1 MKTDTKNTM
10 DIKRNMARRVAQ
22 IIARNGDKR
31 KERVI
36 KLVFNAI
43 LM

>member
-1 MKTDTKNTM
+1 MKMATKNTM
-10 DIKRNMARRVAQ
+10 DIKRNMARREAQ
-22 IIARNGDKR
+22 TITRNSDTK

-36 KLVFNAI
+36 KLLNNV

>member
-1 MKTDTKNTM
+1 MDMMNITD
-10 DIKRNMARRVAQ
+10 IRRNMARRVAQ
-22 IIARNGDKR
+22 TIQRNGEAK

-36 KLVFNAI
+36 KLLNNV